1 MNILAKCN
9 KKSKPVIEKYVE
21 FSFFC
26 DTTHSDSLIVIN
38 TKTIVTPLFVQPFA
52 SRVNRTPFLE
62 NAQDCLHWISDK
74 KGQ

>member
-26 DTTHSDSLIVIN
+26 DTTHSDSLIVIK
-38 TKTIVTPLFVQPFA
+38 TKNIVTPLFVQPFA
-52 SRVNRTPFLE
+52 SRV
-62 NAQDCLHWISDK
+62 D
-74 KGQ
+74 